1 MLETVELDSNVGSR
15 GPTNEKLLCECED
28 GPFGWSLRARTVASP
43 MFQECGGLDLAWAG
57 ELRLPS

>member
-1 MLETVELDSNVGSR
+1 MLKTVEPDSNVGSS
-15 GPTNEKLLCECED
+15 GSTNEILLCEYED
-28 GPFGWSLRARTVASP
+28 GPFGWSLRVRTVASP